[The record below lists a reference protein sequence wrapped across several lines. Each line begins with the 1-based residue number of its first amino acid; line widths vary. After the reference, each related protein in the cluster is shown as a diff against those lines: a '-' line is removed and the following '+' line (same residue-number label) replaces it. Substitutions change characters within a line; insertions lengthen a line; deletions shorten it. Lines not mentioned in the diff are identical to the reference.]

1 MEAAR
6 TSETWSGLAEMRPV
20 VRHFLAQRC
29 RDENEAEDIAQ
40 ETLLLASRYRGSLA
54 DPDRLRPWLLRIAV
68 NLLRDHVRR
77 ERRLPRVEAD
87 QELFERLE
95 GREEV
100 PGESREDARVDLDG
114 SIVEKPRAIL
124 HLCDAK
130 DELRARDRTL
140 LDARYEDG
148 RSCRETAVVCE
159 IPPNLVKVRLFRAR
173 KRLQRVLRSRLRA
186 EAEPASLELDRGARC
201 VAACE
206 TTNGGTRWML
216 P

>member
-1 MEAAR
+1 MQGFT
-6 TSETWSGLAEMRPV
+6 TSETWSGLAEMWPV

-29 RDENEAEDIAQ
+29 RDENEAEDIVQ
-40 ETLLLASRYRGSLA
+40 ETLLRASRYRGSLA
-54 DPDRLRPWLLRIAV
+54 DPARLRPWLLRIAV

-87 QELFERLE
+87 QELFERIE

-100 PGESREDARVDLDG
+100 PGESREDLRVELDG
-114 SIVEKPRAIL
+114 AIVEKPRALL

-130 DELRARDRTL
+130 GELRTRDRSV
-140 LDARYEDG
+140 LDARYEEG
-148 RSCRETAVVCE
+148 RSCRETAAVCE

-186 EAEPASLELDRGARC
+186 EEDRGSTELDRSARC
-201 VAACE
+201 AAACE